1 TGGRNRSRKLRR
13 RFGRNIL
20 PGREQR
26 KAPLVESVDG
36 RVPLTNP
43 LPVWEPRCGPAG
55 LPLCQLGCA
64 PHHRF
69 RGGPVRGRRENGTS
83 HFCEPVR
90 FLRTHHSVTFALPR
104 RLKMTPVEESRR
116 EKFERHAREC
126 LDLVVHS
133 FDPVIRAT
141 FTAMAT
147 TWLELAQELPP
158 TAV

>member
-1 TGGRNRSRKLRR
+1 
-13 RFGRNIL
+13 
-20 PGREQR
+20 
-26 KAPLVESVDG
+26 
-36 RVPLTNP
+36 
-43 LPVWEPRCGPAG
+43 
-55 LPLCQLGCA
+55 
-64 PHHRF
+64 
-69 RGGPVRGRRENGTS
+69 
-83 HFCEPVR
+83 
-90 FLRTHHSVTFALPR
+90 
-104 RLKMTPVEESRR
+104 MTPVEESRR